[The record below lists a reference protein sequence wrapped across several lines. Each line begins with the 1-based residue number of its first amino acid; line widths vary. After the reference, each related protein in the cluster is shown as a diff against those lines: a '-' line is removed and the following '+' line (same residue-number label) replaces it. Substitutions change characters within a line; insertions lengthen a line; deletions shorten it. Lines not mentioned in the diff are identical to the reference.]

1 MSSEAAQLDL
11 LRGRSLAL
19 AVAGRGEEALPLIAE
34 ARKLHESLSAD
45 LRRPG
50 LSLVLFAEVLTLG
63 ELGRMDAARNT
74 AAKYRGNGIPAM
86 RDWMLLAEAR
96 LDLSVGRPGDERQAL
111 ITLVR
116 TSRGSGSAR
125 PNAGHSPSSPA
136 ASCSKATA
144 RAHASTSIA
153 SPSSRSASA
162 ACSTPTSIVPTHGS
176 PPSGRACQR
185 RVRYAACRGR

>member
-1 MSSEAAQLDL
+1 LRSRDGREAC
-11 LRGRSLAL
+11 
-19 AVAGRGEEALPLIAE
+19 LIAE

-116 TSRGSGSAR
+116 TSRGLGLGATERWALALLASGKLLEGDREGAR
-125 PNAGHSPSSPA
+125 P
-136 ASCSKATA
+136 
-144 RAHASTSIA
+144 TSIG

-162 ACSTPTSIVPTHGS
+162 PVPRRHRSCPCGS
-176 PPSGRACQR
+176 PRSGGLPTRARCCAAADDATSGQVVDGGR
-185 RVRYAACRGR
+185 MLRHRAVR